1 MYVISGFNGRRSAQN
16 YFNAIQTP
24 NTYENRN
31 FVYSNR
37 RIFTIIFPAQNR
49 QTNKN
54 IPPLPENNGT
64 LKYKECIHVF
74 SYGASSERGLGRFFR
89 ENKGVGKERLFNG

>member
-1 MYVISGFNGRRSAQN
+1 MSAQN

-37 RIFTIIFPAQNR
+37 RIFTIIFSAQNR

-64 LKYKECIHVF
+64 LKLKSVSTFTVMVRLVRGDWGDFQGELG
-74 SYGASSERGLGRFFR
+74 SRKGAII
-89 ENKGVGKERLFNG
+89 